1 MGSKKKTIMIFGAGI
16 NQLELIRE
24 AKGLHITTVAI
35 DPSDSPPGKKEADHY
50 YQVKGNDY
58 ETTRGIALKHKIDG
72 IVTGQME
79 KPLRLM
85 AKLATELGLIFH
97 SEAVIEKS
105 LNKWLMKQA
114 FLKDRIPC
122 ASGVI
127 LKKDQELT
135 KEALNELSFPVII
148 KPVDAFSS
156 RGVYKADSVDELKA
170 CRNDSI
176 NYASDGNVII
186 EEFLAGKEFSI
197 ESITFEGKTE
207 IVQFTEKFITPYPN
221 TVEMG
226 HLQPANLND
235 TEREQISK
243 LIRKAIIAM
252 GIDYSASHAEIILTN
267 DGPKMVEIGARL
279 GGDFIAS
286 YLTKAST
293 GISMDKA
300 AVQIALGK
308 KPDLV
313 KTENVFSYIKYFH
326 LPEGARIKSATIPDE
341 LKAMEGMVFSA
352 VFGQP
357 GDIIPQLNH
366 SAQRTGCILVKA
378 DSRERV
384 IKLAEK
390 YEDIL
395 TQNIQFIM

>member
-1 MGSKKKTIMIFGAGI
+1 MIFGAGI

-24 AKGLHITTVAI
+24 ARKMEVTTIVI
-35 DPSDSPPGKKEADHY
+35 DPSENPPGKKEADLY
-50 YQVKGNDY
+50 YQVPGNDY
-58 ETTRGIALKHKIDG
+58 ETTREIALKHNIDG

-85 AKLATELGLIFH
+85 AKLAAELGLSFH

-114 FLKDRIPC
+114 FLKDGIPC
-122 ASGVI
+122 ARGVI

-135 KEALNELSFPVII
+135 KDVLHELDFPVII

-156 RGVYKADSVDELKA
+156 RGVYKAESFEELKA
-170 CRNDSI
+170 YRNDTI
-176 NYASDGNVII
+176 NYASDGNIII

-207 IVQFTEKFITPYPN
+207 IIQFTEKFITPYPN

-226 HLQPANLND
+226 HLQPADLTD
-235 TEREQISK
+235 KECDQISMLVK
-243 LIRKAIIAM
+243 KAIIALE
-252 GIDYSASHAEIILTN
+252 IDHSASHAEVILTN

-300 AVQIALGK
+300 AVQIALGI
-308 KPDLV
+308 KPDLA
-313 KTENVFSYIKYFH
+313 KAENAFSYIKYFH
-326 LPEGARIKSATIPDE
+326 LPEGAKIKTATIPDE
-341 LKAMEGMVFSA
+341 LKTMEGMVFSA
-352 VFGQP
+352 IFGQP
-357 GDIIPQLNH
+357 GDIIPKLNH

-378 DSRERV
+378 ESREWV
-384 IKLAEK
+384 IQLAEK

-395 TQNIQFIM
+395 TRNIQFIM